1 MPTIDQRQLRFRLA
15 SFYFAYFLMLGGIA
29 PFFSLYLNALGFSGV
44 QIGTLLALMPL
55 ARVVAP
61 PAWAWLADHQGARR
75 PLVRMTTAA
84 AAVSCAGFLFARSF
98 GGLFLVILLLN
109 VFWCAA
115 LPLVE
120 ATTMGH
126 LRGRLGDY
134 GRIRVWG
141 SISFMLSVIVLGQI
155 LDRTGILWLPVMLLA
170 LFTMNAAAAWVLPVD
185 RAYGHRE
192 EHMPMRAILR
202 RPEVLALFAACFL
215 MAVAHGPYNTFY
227 SIHLVERGYS
237 KSALGWMWAVSVLA
251 EIFVFLLMPRLLKR
265 FSIPAI
271 MSFSLGCA
279 VVRFLL
285 IGWLAQS
292 TVLMVLAQLMHAATF
307 GADHAAALAAG
318 HQFFRGRTQ
327 ARGQALYTSL
337 GFGAGG
343 VLGGLASGWLWQHTG
358 AGVTFSFASGAALIA
373 LLVVGS
379 RLRMVSPARAA
390 A

>member
-1 MPTIDQRQLRFRLA
+1 MEQKQLHRRLA

-61 PAWAWLADHQGARR
+61 PAWAWLADHQGSRR

-84 AAVSCAGFLFARSF
+84 AAVSCGGFLFAKSF
-98 GGLFLVILLLN
+98 GALFVVILLLN

-120 ATTMGH
+120 ATTMAH

-141 SISFMLSVIVLGQI
+141 SVSFVLSVTALGQI

-170 LFTMNAAAAWVLPVD
+170 LFSINAAAAWVLPVD
-185 RAYGHRE
+185 RAQHHHE
-192 EHMPMRAILR
+192 EHTPMREILR
-202 RPEVLALFAACFL
+202 RPEVHALFAACFL
-215 MAVAHGPYNTFY
+215 MALAHGPYNTFY
-227 SIHLVERGYS
+227 SIHLVEQGYS
-237 KSALGWMWAVSVLA
+237 KSALGWMWAVSVVA
-251 EIFVFLLMPRLLKR
+251 EIFVFLLMPGLLKR
-265 FSIPAI
+265 FSIPTI

-285 IGWLAQS
+285 IGWLPQS
-292 TVLMVLAQLMHAATF
+292 TTLMLLAQTMHAATF
-307 GADHAAALAAG
+307 GAHHAAALAAI

-327 ARGQALYTSL
+327 SRGQALYTSL

-343 VLGGLASGWLWQHTG
+343 VLGGLASGWLWQHTN
-358 AGVTFSFASGAALIA
+358 AAVTFSCASGVALIA
-373 LLVVGS
+373 LLVVAG
-379 RLRMVSPARAA
+379 RLRMTSPARAA
-390 A
+390 V

>member
-1 MPTIDQRQLRFRLA
+1 MEQRQLHFRLA

-29 PFFSLYLNALGFSGV
+29 PFFSLYLNKLGFSGV
-44 QIGTLLALMPL
+44 QIGMLLALMPL

-61 PAWAWLADHQGARR
+61 PAWAWLADHQGSRR

-84 AAVSCAGFLFARSF
+84 AAISCAGFLFTQSF
-98 GGLFLVILLLN
+98 AGLFVVILLLN

-120 ATTMGH
+120 ATTMAH

-141 SISFMLSVIVLGQI
+141 SASFMMSVIALGQI

-170 LFTMNAAAAWVLPVD
+170 LFTLNALAAWVLPVD
-185 RAYGHRE
+185 RAQQHHE
-192 EHMPMRAILR
+192 EHVPMRETLR

-215 MAVAHGPYNTFY
+215 MALAHGPYNTFY
-227 SIHLVERGYS
+227 SIHLVEHGYS
-237 KSALGWMWAVSVLA
+237 KGAVGWMWAVSVLA
-251 EIFVFLLMPRLLKR
+251 EIFVFLLMPALLRR

-279 VVRFLL
+279 VVRFLI
-285 IGWLAQS
+285 IGWLTQS
-292 TVLMVLAQLMHAATF
+292 TVLMALAQIMHAATF
-307 GADHAAALAAG
+307 GAHHAAALAAI

-327 ARGQALYTSL
+327 SRGQALYTSF

-343 VLGGLASGWLWQHTG
+343 VLGGLASGWLWQHTN
-358 AGVTFSFASGAALIA
+358 AAVTFSCASGVALIA
-373 LLVVGS
+373 LLVVAS
-379 RLRMVSPARAA
+379 RLRTVSPARAA